1 MPAGPSPAV
10 IRFSS
15 PRHSDRC
22 RWLPFPSPPVKTTG
36 ANETSIPCAAA
47 TARVVNRNSSSRSAA
62 SSGLDGAI
70 ETSNWPGAFTAW
82 GIENREAALRFVPG
96 TVTSRNRSANFE
108 VKVVDGAANP
118 YYALAGCLHAGRSG
132 IERGATLPQPT
143 QEDPGVLDTETLV
156 ARGIRRLPVDLGE
169 AAEAFAASA
178 ALREGL
184 GDTMH
189 DVIAGVRRKEWQDHG
204 AKSEEEL
211 VELHRFA
218 Y

>member
-1 MPAGPSPAV
+1 
-10 IRFSS
+10 
-15 PRHSDRC
+15 
-22 RWLPFPSPPVKTTG
+22 
-36 ANETSIPCAAA
+36 
-47 TARVVNRNSSSRSAA
+47 
-62 SSGLDGAI
+62 
-70 ETSNWPGAFTAW
+70 
-82 GIENREAALRFVPG
+82 
-96 TVTSRNRSANFE
+96 
-108 VKVVDGAANP
+108 
-118 YYALAGCLHAGRSG
+118 
-132 IERGATLPQPT
+132 
-143 QEDPGVLDTETLV
+143 V

-204 AKSEEEL
+204 SKSEEEL